1 MLCIC
6 GSMGLCGELVWAK
19 RTSLYAHGGMGKED
33 FLVCTWWHGW
43 RGLPHMYMVVWAK
56 GQLENK
62 CEILISLISIMNL
75 PEGLGQIKEDP

>member
-1 MLCIC
+1 
-6 GSMGLCGELVWAK
+6 
-19 RTSLYAHGGMGKED
+19 
-33 FLVCTWWHGW
+33 
-43 RGLPHMYMVVWAK
+43 MYMVVWAK